1 VLREDTC
8 TRIVVPAIADLQHE
22 ASRGSCWR
30 VRGYVAV
37 WRALAAALVD
47 DSAADTSAAMS
58 AMTAATAMRPAL
70 GTAAIVS
77 ALFMLPYVW
86 NLDALHGPAWV
97 VLPLLAVSVVP
108 LATLPALTVAAR
120 QAARR
125 TQSTRGFVCAA
136 VMVGA
141 FLLLYVDQGV
151 TRTNQLFREVEGQAQ
166 GIGNPRP
173 GSREMSLA
181 ELRHFDRAVPHAG
194 HQNEFDREGPQRIG
208 FAASAVA
215 YALFGLVLA
224 RVTRAW
230 VVAAALIGLTVAH
243 YGLTVAAFQ
252 ISTVA
257 PGLIRAVTW
266 APTVV
271 LIATAAFAARRS
283 NRLVA
288 G

>member
-1 VLREDTC
+1 MIGDRLHRIAQGVLREDTC

-125 TQSTRGFVCAA
+125 THNV
-136 VMVGA
+136 
-141 FLLLYVDQGV
+141 
-151 TRTNQLFREVEGQAQ
+151 
-166 GIGNPRP
+166 
-173 GSREMSLA
+173 
-181 ELRHFDRAVPHAG
+181 DRAVPHAG

-215 YALFGLVLA
+215 YALFGLALA
-224 RVTRAW
+224 RITRAW
-230 VVAAALIGLTVAH
+230 VVAAALFGLTVAH
-243 YGLTVAAFQ
+243 YGLNVAAFQ
-252 ISTVA
+252 ISTVV
-257 PGLIRAVTW
+257 PGLIPAVTW
-266 APTVV
+266 APAVV

-283 NRLVA
+283 NRLV
-288 G
+288 GG